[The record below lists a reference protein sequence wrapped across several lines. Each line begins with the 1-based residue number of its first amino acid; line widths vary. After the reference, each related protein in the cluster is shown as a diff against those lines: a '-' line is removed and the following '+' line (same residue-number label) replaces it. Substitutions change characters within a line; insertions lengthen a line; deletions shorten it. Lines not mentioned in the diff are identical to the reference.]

1 MSHPCRKK
9 TFVDPK
15 VQGALVRR
23 LVLHWFSFIAV
34 AAIVAF
40 CLQILTNPFRSI
52 SEHGQEV
59 WWTHGP
65 FLLVMFFMLP
75 VFIVDTIKLSNRFAG
90 PIYRLRLT
98 IRSLAEGESFKPLR
112 FRDFDFWQGLADDFN
127 MMVDRLTGPKRELPA
142 LSSDDATPEQESPDN
157 ETALIVQ

>member
-1 MSHPCRKK
+1 MSHPARKK

-75 VFIVDTIKLSNRFAG
+75 IFIVDTIKLSNRFAG

-98 IRSLAEGESFKPLR
+98 IRSLAEGETFKPLR

-127 MMVDRLTGPKRELPA
+127 MMVDRLQGPQGD
-142 LSSDDATPEQESPDN
+142 LSTKLSD
-157 ETALIVQ
+157 ETTTDDTSENDETTLLVQ